1 MKKLFTYL
9 SVAMLAVA
17 AVSCQKEMVVEEGN
31 GNVTFT
37 IQTPEVATKA
47 IADGTNVN
55 IVRYEVYKAGSG
67 HDNSIIGGKPLID
80 SKIEDFNGRATL
92 KLNLLQNQ
100 DYVVLFWAEVA
111 GTSYYDTRDLRKVVV
126 DYNRL
131 DANDEARA
139 AFCQKLEFN
148 SSKTYSANVTLVR
161 PFAQI
166 NLGTT
171 ADSINPEV
179 NGYNLDIK
187 SSYMKVVGAATT
199 FSVTSMTTGSE
210 TTTVEFAAST
220 VPHDFTPDSEVLT
233 VNDVNYVYLGM
244 NYILAAADA
253 ATVDV
258 TYEVNTNVGSI
269 SRQIPAVP
277 VQKNHRT
284 NLLGNLLTQETA
296 IEIVVDERFA
306 EPDLEPEAIYM
317 LAANGGELT
326 LTEDLTLE
334 EHVYVQSNFNLNLN
348 GKTIKYTGDDVLFRV
363 KNGATMTIDG
373 TVEGSAIVTNPTT
386 VGTGGNGYVALISEG
401 ATLNINGG
409 DYDAQASCTVAQ
421 VSKGTLNVY
430 GGSFKVNLDEYTDA
444 NGEARYLL
452 NCSDT
457 PYKNGEAV
465 INVYGGTFYKFN
477 PENNAAEGA
486 GTNFVNE
493 NCSVIVEG
501 DYYNVVLTTVS
512 TAEELMNAFAVAP
525 EIKLANDIDL
535 TNVKW
540 TPVGTAEKPF
550 SGTFDGQGYTI
561 SGLKVAETEYA
572 AFIAYAGEN
581 TTIKNVTLKDVDINS
596 TKHAAGVVCITGE
609 GLLIDNVTVS
619 GNIVAASYAGGLVHN
634 GENVTVKNSVNNAN
648 VSANR
653 AGGIGSWLTVGA
665 SLENVANNGTING
678 AVGASG
684 IVHGFAGTIKNAVN
698 NGAVTSNGVEA
709 AAGIAGVQKAAS
721 TYEYCYNY
729 GAITSTYD
737 DANSSAAGILGQ
749 SPGSASTLKYCANYG
764 AVTAEQS
771 YAAGIAY
778 SLYGTI
784 NASYCYNK
792 GAITGADG
800 AGAIAPKAQYGTA
813 DKALCCLNA
822 GVVSS
827 ANGTVYQASNK
838 NESCYYYN
846 GDDLLNVANDTL
858 VEASDALEVL
868 NGGSDKNF
876 FTTEGGKI
884 VVK

>member
-67 HDNSIIGGKPLID
+67 HDNSIIGGTPLID
-80 SKIEDFNGRATL
+80 SKITDFNGKATL

-179 NGYNLDIK
+179 NGYNLDIE

-296 IEIVVDERFA
+296 IEIVVDEKFNT
-306 EPDLEPEAIYM
+306 PDLEPEAIYM
-317 LAANGGELT
+317 VAANGGELT
-326 LTEDLTLE
+326 LTDDLTLA

-348 GKTIKYTGDDVLFRV
+348 GYTITYTGDDVLFRV

-386 VGTGGNGYVALISEG
+386 PGEGGNGYVGLVSEC

-430 GGSFKVNLDEYTDA
+430 GGSFKVNLDEYTDTK
-444 NGEARYLL
+444 GEARYLL

-486 GTNFVNE
+486 GTDFVNE

-512 TAEELMNAFAVAP
+512 TAEELKNAFAVAP

-535 TNVKW
+535 TNIDW
-540 TPVGTAEKPF
+540 TPIDTF
-550 SGTFDGQGYTI
+550 SGTFDGQGHKI
-561 SGLKVAETEYA
+561 IGLNIEGVEEAG
-572 AFIAYAGEN
+572 FIAYTGEN
-581 TTIKNVTLKDVDINS
+581 TTIKNVVFENVNINS
-596 TKHAAGVVCITGE
+596 TKYAAGVVCSANKD
-609 GLLIDNVTVS
+609 GLVLSNIEIS
-619 GNIVAASYAGGLVHN
+619 GSIYGKSYAGGIIMDAAN
-634 GENVTVKNSVNNAN
+634 ITIENCVNRADISSNYA
-648 VSANR
+648 
-653 AGGIGSWLTVGA
+653 AGGIAAWLEGKDTRVSNVVNYGKITANTTAAGISNRFAGELTKATNFGEITGKGSMPAGGVVAVQLADSKYSYCYNHGTVTSTADDPNA
-665 SLENVANNGTING
+665 S
-678 AVGASG
+678 ASG
-684 IVHGFAGTIKNAVN
+684 ILGH
-698 NGAVTSNGVEA
+698 
-709 AAGIAGVQKAAS
+709 
-721 TYEYCYNY
+721 
-729 GAITSTYD
+729 TSTK
-737 DANSSAAGILGQ
+737 AELR
-749 SPGSASTLKYCANYG
+749 YCANYG
-764 AVTAEQS
+764 TITAEQS

-778 SLYGTI
+778 SLYGSI
-784 NASYCYNK
+784 NASYCYND
-792 GAITGADG
+792 GDVTGADC
-800 AGAIAPKAQYGTA
+800 AGAIAPKAQYGKTDNA
-813 DKALCCLNA
+813 SYCLNA
-822 GVVSS
+822 GAVFS
-827 ANGTVYQASNK
+827 ANGAVYQASN
-838 NESCYYYN
+838 NNTSCYYYD
-846 GDDLLNVANDTL
+846 GSDLLNVTGNDS
-858 VEASDALEVL
+858 VAVDEALAVL
-868 NGGSDKNF
+868 NSGDNDAF
-876 FTTEGGKI
+876 FVLENGKI